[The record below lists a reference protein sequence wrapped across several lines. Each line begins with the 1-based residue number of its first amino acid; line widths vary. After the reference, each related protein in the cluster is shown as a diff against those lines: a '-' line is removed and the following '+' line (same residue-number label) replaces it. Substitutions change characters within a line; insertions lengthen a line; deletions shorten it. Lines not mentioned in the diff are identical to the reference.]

1 MSAAPNPVKRLSLKN
16 PWHFLALGFGSGLA
30 PKAPGTFGSLAAIPV
45 FLLLSPLPWL
55 AYLALTL
62 VAIYGGVYICARAS
76 RDMGVHDHSAIVWDE
91 VAGMLITLFM
101 VPVTWQWLLTGFLL
115 FRFFDV
121 LKPWPISW
129 CDRHI
134 HGGFGIMI
142 DDVLAGFLAF
152 ACLQGLL
159 VWLG

>member
-1 MSAAPNPVKRLSLKN
+1 MSDSNNPVKRLSLTN

-30 PKAPGTFGSLAAIPV
+30 PKAPGTFGSLAAIPL

-62 VAIYGGVYICARAS
+62 LAIVGGVYICARAS

-101 VPVTWQWLLTGFLL
+101 VPLTWQWLLAGFAL
-115 FRFFDV
+115 FRFFDI

-129 CDRHI
+129 CDKHL

-142 DDVLAGFLAF
+142 DDVLAGVFAF

-159 VWLG
+159 AWLG